1 MKRLIPLLILAITT
15 LSYAQQRGANTLGD
29 GPWTYTT
36 SERGTQIKV
45 SVVTKGLANPW
56 SMAWLPNGD
65 MLITERAGRLRVL
78 RNGVL
83 DPVPVTGVPTVQAG
97 GTSGLLDIA
106 LHPKFAQNNLVY
118 MAYNV
123 SKPAPPV
130 AGAAPAP
137 APAPGGR
144 GGGPPQVYSTALAR
158 GRFDGKA
165 LVDVKQIFVAEPW
178 AVLSGG
184 DASRLVFAA
193 DGTLFMSSSHH
204 RDLEAPQDPMG
215 DIGKILRLND
225 DGTIPRD
232 NPFVGRAGYRPEIY
246 SIGHRTVLGLTL
258 HPTTGALWETENGPQ
273 GGDEV
278 NIIQP
283 GKNYGWPLVTYGHDY
298 DGTPMHDRPVPPNMV
313 APKLFWVPSI
323 TASGLAFYNAD
334 NIPAWKGN
342 LFVGSM
348 NMGRIAGTGHL
359 QRIVFNERGE
369 QRREMLLTDLK
380 QRIRDVRQGPDGLLY
395 LLTDETAGA
404 LLRIEPASATQ

>member
-1 MKRLIPLLILAITT
+1 MKRLIPLFILAVTAI
-15 LSYAQQRGANTLGD
+15 SYAQQRGANTLGD
-29 GPWTYTT
+29 GPWMYTT
-36 SERGTQIKV
+36 SERATRIKV

-83 DPVPVTGVPTVQAG
+83 DPAPVAGVPTVQAG

-118 MAYNV
+118 LAYNV
-123 SKPAPPV
+123 SKPAAAA
-130 AGAAPAP
+130 AGAAPTT

-144 GGGPPQVYSTALAR
+144 GGPPQVYSTALAR

-178 AVLSGG
+178 AALSGG

-204 RDLEAPQDPMG
+204 RDLNEPQDPMS

-298 DGTPMHDRPVPPNMV
+298 DGTPLHDRPAPANMV

>member
-1 MKRLIPLLILAITT
+1 MKRTILASLLLLVSIV
-15 LSYAQQRGANTLGD
+15 AFAQRGANTIGD

-36 SERGTQIKV
+36 SERGTRIRV
-45 SVVTKGLANPW
+45 SVVTKGLSHPW

-65 MLITERAGRLRVL
+65 MLITERAGQLRIL

-83 DPVPVTGVPTVQAG
+83 DPAPVAGVPKVQAG

-106 LHPKFAQNNLVY
+106 LHPKFATNGLLY

-123 SKPAPPV
+123 SKPATP
-130 AGAAPAP
+130 AAAPAA

-144 GGGPPQVYSTALAR
+144 GGGTAMVYSTALAR

-165 LVDVKQIFVAEPW
+165 LVDVKEIFVAEPW
-178 AVLSGG
+178 MALSGG
-184 DASRLVFAA
+184 DASRLLFAP

-204 RDLEAPQDPMG
+204 RDEKGPQDPMN
-215 DIGKILRLND
+215 DAGKILRLND

-232 NPFVGRAGYRPEIY
+232 NPFVGKAGYRPEIY
-246 SIGHRTVLGLTL
+246 SIGHRTVLGLAF

-278 NIIQP
+278 NVIQP

-298 DGTPMHDRPVPPNMV
+298 DGTPLNERPLPAGMV
-313 APKLFWVPSI
+313 LPMVFWVPSI
-323 TASGLAFYNAD
+323 TTSGLTFYKGDKLA
-334 NIPAWKGN
+334 AWKGN

-348 NMGRIAGTGHL
+348 TVGRIGGTGHL
-359 QRIVFNERGE
+359 QRIVFNDKGE
-369 QRREMLLTDLK
+369 QRRESLLVDLH
-380 QRIRDVRQGPDGLLY
+380 QRIRDVREGPDGLLY
-395 LLTDETAGA
+395 LLTDEDAGA
-404 LLRIEPASATQ
+404 LLKVEPAP

>member
-1 MKRLIPLLILAITT
+1 
-15 LSYAQQRGANTLGD
+15 
-29 GPWTYTT
+29 
-36 SERGTQIKV
+36 V
-45 SVVTKGLANPW
+45 
-56 SMAWLPNGD
+56 
-65 MLITERAGRLRVL
+65 
-78 RNGVL
+78 
-83 DPVPVTGVPTVQAG
+83 
-97 GTSGLLDIA
+97 
-106 LHPKFAQNNLVY
+106 
-118 MAYNV
+118 
-123 SKPAPPV
+123 
-130 AGAAPAP
+130 PAP

-144 GGGPPQVYSTALAR
+144 GGGPALVHSTALAR

-178 AVLSGG
+178 APLSGG
-184 DASRLVFAA
+184 DASRIVFAA

-204 RDLEAPQDPMG
+204 RDLEAPQNPMS
-215 DIGKILRLND
+215 DIGKILRLNE
-225 DGTIPRD
+225 DGTIPAD
-232 NPFVGRAGYRPEIY
+232 NPFAGRAGYRPEIY

-283 GKNYGWPLVTYGHDY
+283 GKNYGWPLVTHGHDY

-404 LLRIEPASATQ
+404 LLKIEPAQ